1 MSKTSVINSN
11 SSSFGDFNSPVY
23 DKDSS
28 FASGRWQDLVTRGH
42 VTSLAVADAVVDAGI
57 TLLANHEYVSS
68 WTSDATSAIALP
80 AANVGT
86 FISWIQVADADAAN
100 AMTISAVSGDVFEPY
115 QEVHIGTGIPAQQD
129 SSVATDDI
137 LTITPAATNG
147 GWGQIG
153 SSYMLYCKNDGK
165 WMVKVNGVLKGTGAT
180 GTIAFS
186 S

>member
-1 MSKTSVINSN
+1 MRTNVLNPNSG
-11 SSSFGDFNSPVY
+11 SYGDFNSPLY
-23 DKDSS
+23 DKDTA
-28 FASGRWQDLVTRGH
+28 FASGRWQDLVRRGH
-42 VTSLAVADAVVDAGI
+42 VTSLAVSDATVDAGI
-57 TLLANHEYVSS
+57 TLVPNYEYVSS

-80 AANVGT
+80 VAAAGT
-86 FISWIQVADADAAN
+86 FIAWVQVADADAAN

-147 GWGQIG
+147 GWGQVG
-153 SSYMLYCKNDGK
+153 SSFMFYCKNAGQ
-165 WMVKVNGVLKGTGAT
+165 WLVKVNGVLKGTGAT
-180 GTIAFS
+180 ATIAFS

>member
-1 MSKTSVINSN
+1 MSRASVLEQNSGSYGN
-11 SSSFGDFNSPVY
+11 FNSPTY
-23 DKDSS
+23 DKDMAFS
-28 FASGRWQDLVTRGH
+28 SGRWQDLVARGH
-42 VTSLAVADAVVDAGI
+42 LTSLAVSDAVVDAGI
-57 TLLANHEYVSS
+57 SLLANYEYVSS

-80 AANVGT
+80 AAIEGT
-86 FISWIQVADADAAN
+86 FISWVQVGDADAAS

-137 LTITPAATNG
+137 LTITPAGTNG

-153 SSYMLYCKNDGK
+153 SSYMLYCKNKGK
-165 WMVKVNGVLKGTGAT
+165 WLVKVNGVLKGTGAA
-180 GTIAFS
+180 GTLAFS

>member
-1 MSKTSVINSN
+1 MKTDVLNA
-11 SSSFGDFNSPVY
+11 SSGSYGDFNSPLY
-23 DKDSS
+23 DKDVAFS
-28 FASGRWQDLVTRGH
+28 SGRWQDLVARGH
-42 VTSLAVADAVVDAGI
+42 ITSLAVSDAVVDAGI
-57 TLLANHEYVSS
+57 SLLTNHEYVSS

-80 AANVGT
+80 AAVPGA
-86 FISWIQVADADAAN
+86 FIAWVNVADADAGN

-153 SSYMLYCKNDGK
+153 SSYMLYCKNAGK
-165 WMVKVNGVLKGTGAT
+165 WLVKVNGVLKGTGAT

>member
-1 MSKTSVINSN
+1 MRSDVLNSN
-11 SSSFGDFNSPVY
+11 SGSYGAFDFVQYS
-23 DKDSS
+23 KDMA
-28 FASGRWQDLVTRGH
+28 FATGRWQDLVTSGIL
-42 VTSLAVADAVVDAGI
+42 TSNTKTDAEVDAGL
-57 TLLANHEYVSS
+57 TLAADNTYVSA

-80 AANVGT
+80 AATSGT
-86 FISWIQVADADAAN
+86 FIAWVQTGDADAAN
-100 AMTISAVSGDVFEPY
+100 AMTISAVSGDTFEQY

-129 SSVATDDI
+129 SSVAADDI

-153 SSYMLYCKNDGK
+153 STFMLYCKDNGK
-165 WMVKVNGVLKGTGAT
+165 WLVKVNGVLKGDGSA

>member
-1 MSKTSVINSN
+1 MKTNVLNENSG
-11 SSSFGDFNSPVY
+11 SYGDFNSPLY
-23 DKDSS
+23 DKDVA
-28 FASGRWQDLVTRGH
+28 FASGRWQDLVRKGH
-42 VTSLAVADAVVDAGI
+42 ITSLAVADGVVDAGI
-57 TLLANHEYVSS
+57 SVLPNHEYVSS
-68 WTSDATSAIALP
+68 WIADATSAIALP
-80 AANVGT
+80 AAVAGT
-86 FISWIQVADADAAN
+86 FIAWVNVADADVAS

-153 SSYMLYCKNDGK
+153 SSYMLYCKNAGK
-165 WMVKVNGVLKGTGAT
+165 WLVKVNGVLKGTGAT

>member
-1 MSKTSVINSN
+1 MKTNVLNPNSG
-11 SSSFGDFNSPVY
+11 SYGDFNSPLY
-23 DKDSS
+23 DKDSA
-28 FASGRWQDLVTRGH
+28 FASGRWQDLVRKGH
-42 VTSLAVADAVVDAGI
+42 ITSLAVADGVVDAGI
-57 TLLANHEYVSS
+57 SILPNHEYVSS

-80 AANVGT
+80 AAVEGT
-86 FISWIQVADADAAN
+86 FIAWMNVEDADAAN

-153 SSYMLYCKNDGK
+153 SSYMLYCKNAGK
-165 WMVKVNGVLKGTGAT
+165 WLVKVNGVLKGNGAS